1 VSKPL
6 FSTESQMPNQKASPQ
21 SQLPVLRDMLLG
33 LFFAL
38 LVVLLLLWSGSED
51 RSFIYIDF

>member
-1 VSKPL
+1 
-6 FSTESQMPNQKASPQ
+6 MPHQKASPQ
-21 SQLPVLRDMLLG
+21 RQLPVLRDLLLG

-38 LVVLLLLWSGSED
+38 LVVFLLLWSGSED

>member
-1 VSKPL
+1 
-6 FSTESQMPNQKASPQ
+6 MPNQKASPQ